1 MAEILRTKVL
11 FVCMGNCVRS
21 QMAEAIA
28 RHTASDVIAAESAG
42 IRPLGFIDPTALKV
56 LTSRGISCDGQF
68 SKGLHS
74 HALAKPDLVVNMSGL
89 PGKSLFH
96 AQIFEDWRVRDPFG
110 DDIETHTRVFVDI
123 ESRVKN
129 LADRLRAA
137 RSDDAFSGSLER
149 RNEVGQS

>member
-1 MAEILRTKVL
+1 MPEPTKTKVL

-42 IRPLGFIDPTALKV
+42 IRPLGFIDPTAQKV
-56 LTSRGISCDGQF
+56 LAGRGISFDGQF

-74 HALAKPDLVVNMSGL
+74 HKLSKPDLIVNMSGL

-96 AQIFEDWRVRDPFG
+96 HEIFEDWHVHDPFG
-110 DDIETHTRVFVDI
+110 NDVEAHRRVFDHI
-123 ESRVKN
+123 ESRIKD
-129 LADRLRAA
+129 LAERLRAA
-137 RSDDAFSGSLER
+137 REDRSPSDALPQQDGTEQ
-149 RNEVGQS
+149 G